1 MQNRHNIENFNKKYL
16 YLQIREMTRSN
27 TQHITRVVTE
37 IKKYLK
43 TLKEEFNSEG
53 QINTKFT
60 GSLLEV

>member
-1 MQNRHNIENFNKKYL
+1 
-16 YLQIREMTRSN
+16 MTRSN

-37 IKKYLK
+37 IKKYLNS
-43 TLKEEFNSEG
+43 LKEEFRIGG